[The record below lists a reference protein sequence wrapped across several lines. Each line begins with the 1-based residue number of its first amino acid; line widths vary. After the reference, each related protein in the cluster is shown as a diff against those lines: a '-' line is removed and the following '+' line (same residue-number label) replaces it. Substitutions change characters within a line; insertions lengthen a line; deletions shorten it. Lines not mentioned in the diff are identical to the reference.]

1 MRVLFLLFFLFSCSE
16 DSSTSQGEN
25 TQEVEKISLNG
36 ASYIIHKNNN
46 PDKNISFS
54 AFSDERGINTNIVGM
69 TSNLDIV
76 PIDIITTNMESSEEL
91 VIERIVHVNNE
102 LGYANI
108 NNQNYIFNL
117 GNGEA
122 TIFNYGINIAN
133 VSFNSTPIKKH
144 GDYFYFAS
152 PSGVSKTILTENGFQ
167 EPEFI
172 NSAYDLELNL
182 YGIIHYRGPQTY
194 TLVDLNGVLNNG
206 EEFVIREGES
216 INGRHYSSIS
226 GQVFLHK
233 NNPSFLILNA
243 GGNLVERHTFTDNGV
258 EVEEITNT
266 RYFRLHQMAHQFN
279 NNRKYCK
286 DVESSSNQALFCYI
300 SREDY
305 IKEVGSDYGLIVGG
319 LGSLFIDGEITA
331 VINFHESLEFSRTS
345 ACELYGDCGANNNH
359 TYFGFYDMDAFD
371 IWGNY
376 FVGCGEE
383 MVEYTSPPELLGK
396 RCILYDVRTRKLK
409 SELNEIVDNNTFTVD
424 HVLFEDDG
432 DILFYGSDF
441 GATEK
446 KFKLSTHNAGTW
458 SALQDTVVDFDQY
471 IDKILRF

>member
-16 DSSTSQGEN
+16 DSTTSQSEN
-25 TQEVEKISLNG
+25 TQKVKRISLNG
-36 ASYIIHKNNN
+36 ASYIIHKNNK

-54 AFSDERGINTNIVGM
+54 AFSTEKRINKNIVGL
-69 TSNLDIV
+69 TDNLDIV
-76 PIDIITTNMESSEEL
+76 PIDIDIITENMESSVNL
-91 VIERIVHVNNE
+91 LIERIVHVNNE

-117 GNGEA
+117 GSGEA

-133 VSFNSTPIKKH
+133 VSFNATPIKKH

-172 NSAYDLELNL
+172 NSSYDLELNL

-194 TLVDLNGVLNNG
+194 TLLDLNGVLNNG
-206 EEFVIREGES
+206 EEFVIKEGERT
-216 INGRHYSSIS
+216 NGRYYSGLS

-233 NNPSFLILNA
+233 DEPSFLVVKN
-243 GGNLVERHTFTDNGV
+243 GGNLVERHTFTNDGV

-266 RYFRLHQMAHQFN
+266 RYFRLHSMHPVFQ
-279 NNRKYCK
+279 NNRRFCK
-286 DVESSSNQALFCYI
+286 DIDNNTNKVIFCYI
-300 SREDY
+300 SKEDY
-305 IKEVGSDYGLIVGG
+305 GDKLTTSDIKGIGN
-319 LGSLFIDGEITA
+319 LFIDGEITA
-331 VINFHESLEFSRTS
+331 IINLQESLEFSRTS
-345 ACELYGDCGANNNH
+345 ACEAYGDCGANNSH
-359 TYFGFYDMDAFD
+359 TYFGFYTIDAFD
-371 IWGNY
+371 MWGNY
-376 FVGCGEE
+376 FVACGEE
-383 MVEYTSPPELLGK
+383 MVEYSSPIELLGK
-396 RCILYDVRTRKLK
+396 RCVLYDVRTRKLK